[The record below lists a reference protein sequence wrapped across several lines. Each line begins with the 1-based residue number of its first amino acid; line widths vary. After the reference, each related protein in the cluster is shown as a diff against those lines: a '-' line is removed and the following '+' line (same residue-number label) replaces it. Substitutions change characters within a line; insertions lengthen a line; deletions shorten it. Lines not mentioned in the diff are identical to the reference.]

1 MVGSDF
7 SASCGGEAHAAVDEH
22 AEERRGDDRAS
33 DGATV
38 VEEDSS
44 IECSGAY
51 PGDQAGAVGGKGEAP
66 SDLGCGSW
74 ARQLLLRLTLMDPH
88 LAPHQYGRSGRFE
101 R

>member
-51 PGDQAGAVGGKGEAP
+51 PGDQAGAVGGKGEGP
-66 SDLGCGSW
+66 SDLGCGPGFAVDGF
-74 ARQLLLRLTLMDPH
+74 ARGH
-88 LAPHQYGRSGRFE
+88 VSFCFV
-101 R
+101 